1 MNKSIH
7 YESVA
12 TFDATIRGAVRRVVA
27 EDTNSTHALPARSDR
42 SFPLQAFFVAA
53 IRATRAFARRAYA
66 RHQQH
71 RQMKSIGDLLRDLD
85 DHTLRDLGF
94 HRSEISS
101 VAAEMVGA
109 AECTRVH
116 VERALHA
123 HQGARRA

>member
-1 MNKSIH
+1 MH

-12 TFDATIRGAVRRVVA
+12 TLDPMIRGAVRRRVM
-27 EDTNSTHALPARSDR
+27 EHRGSPPALPAHGDR

-53 IRATRAFARRAYA
+53 IRAARAFARRAYA

-71 RQMKSIGDLLRDLD
+71 RQMKSIGDLLRGLD

-101 VAAEMVGA
+101 VAAEMAGA
-109 AECTRVH
+109 AECTRVQ
-116 VERALHA
+116 VERALGTHRA
-123 HQGARRA
+123 ARRS